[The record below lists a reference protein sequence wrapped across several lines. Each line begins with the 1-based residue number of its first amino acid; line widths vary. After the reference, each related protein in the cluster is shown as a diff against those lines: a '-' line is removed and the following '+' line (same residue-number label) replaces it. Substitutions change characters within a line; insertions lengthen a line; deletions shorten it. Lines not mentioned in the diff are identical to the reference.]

1 MYESPVSNEEIKMPK
16 AEKITFGLIV
26 GNRGFFPD
34 QLAKEGRETMVKLL
48 KEEGYDVVCLDTKQT
63 KFGSVETFADA
74 RKCAELFAKNKSKVA
89 GIIVTLPNFGDEK
102 GVVESIKLSEL
113 NVPILIHAF
122 GDDPAKMTLKF
133 RRDSFC
139 GKLSVC
145 NNLNQYGIP
154 FTLTTR
160 HTDTPDSQIFL
171 QDLADFA
178 ITCRVVRALKNAR
191 IGAVGARPASF
202 NTCRYSE
209 KLFQDSGI
217 SIETW
222 DLSEVIGRAEK
233 IKSNDAKVK
242 AKINSIGKYIPC
254 VETPKA
260 AMERMAK
267 LAIVLE
273 DWIKTNDISALALQ
287 CWTAMEEFYGV
298 VPCTV
303 MSMLSNSLLPAACE
317 VDIPGAIG
325 MYILQAASGTPS
337 ALLDWNNN
345 YGDDPDKCVLFHCS
359 NLPKSFFESP
369 KMGYQDIIA
378 GSVGKKNTYGTVVG
392 KVASGPVSFLRLSTD
407 DFNGVV
413 NGYACEGEFTA
424 DPLNTFGGAG
434 VVRIDG
440 LQDLLQYMCQMG
452 FEHHVS
458 ANKSLVIDGVSEAL
472 NNYLGWEI
480 YQH

>member
-1 MYESPVSNEEIKMPK
+1 MASL
-16 AEKITFGLIV
+16 EKLTFGLIV

-34 QLAKEGRETMVKLL
+34 ELAREGRETMIQLL
-48 KEEGYDVVCLDTKQT
+48 KSRGHNVVCLDPRQT
-63 KFGSVETFADA
+63 KFGSVETYEDA
-74 RKCAELFAKNKSKVA
+74 KKCAELFGKNRGKIA

-122 GDDPAKMTLKF
+122 SDQLDKMSIKN

-154 FTLTTR
+154 FTLTTH
-160 HTDTPDSQIFL
+160 HTDHPESQIFH
-171 QDLADFA
+171 QDLDDFVV
-178 ITCRVVRALKNAR
+178 TCRVVRALKNAR
-191 IGAVGARPASF
+191 IGAVGARPGSF

-217 SIETW
+217 SIETL
-222 DLSEVIGRAEK
+222 DLSEVIGRMQK
-233 IKSNDAKVK
+233 MKSGDAKVK
-242 AKINSIGKYIPC
+242 ARMTAIGKYVSCPG
-254 VETPKA
+254 TPKA
-260 AMERMAK
+260 ALEKMAR
-267 LAIVLE
+267 LAVVLE
-273 DWIKTNDISALALQ
+273 DWIKANDISALALQ

-303 MSMLSNSLLPAACE
+303 MSMLSTVGIPAACE

-325 MYILQAASGTPS
+325 MYVLQAASGKPS

-345 YGDDPDKCVLFHCS
+345 YGDDLDRAVMFHCS
-359 NLPKSFFESP
+359 NLPVSFLESAE
-369 KMGYQDIIA
+369 MGYQNIIA
-378 GSVGKKNTYGTVVG
+378 GTVGKENTYGTVVG
-392 KVASGPVSFLRLSTD
+392 KVAPGPVSLLRLSTN
-407 DFNGVV
+407 DFEGII
-413 NGYACEGEFTA
+413 NGYTCEGEFTD

-434 VVRIDG
+434 VVRIDD
-440 LQDLLQYMCQMG
+440 LQELLAYICQMG
-452 FEHHVS
+452 FEHHVA
-458 ANKSLVIDGVSEAL
+458 ANKSETVTGVVEAL
-472 NNYLGWEI
+472 TTYLGWDI

>member
-1 MYESPVSNEEIKMPK
+1 MAK
-16 AEKITFGLIV
+16 AEKLTFGLIV

-48 KEEGYDVVCLDTKQT
+48 KEQGHDVVCLDPKQT
-63 KFGSVETFADA
+63 KFGSVETYADA
-74 RKCAELFAKNKSKVA
+74 KKCAELFVRNKKKI
-89 GIIVTLPNFGDEK
+89 GGLIVTLPNFGDEK
-102 GVVESIKLSEL
+102 GVAQSVKLSEL
-113 NVPILIHAF
+113 DVPILVHAF
-122 GDDPAKMTLKF
+122 SDQPEKMSIKY

-145 NNLNQYGIP
+145 NNFNQYGIP

-160 HTDTPDSQIFL
+160 HTDTPESQIFR

-178 ITCRVVRALKNAR
+178 VTCRVVRGLKNAR

-222 DLSEVIGRAEK
+222 DLSEVMGRVEK
-233 IKSNDAKVK
+233 IKSTDAKVK
-242 AKINSIGKYIPC
+242 AKINAISKYVPC
-254 VETPKA
+254 AGTPKS

-267 LAIVLE
+267 LGLVLDE
-273 DWIKTNDISALALQ
+273 WIKANDISALALQ

-303 MSMLSNSLLPAACE
+303 MSMLSQALVPAACE

-325 MYILQAASGTPS
+325 MYILQSASGTAS

-345 YGDDPDKCVLFHCS
+345 YGDDPDKCVMFHCS
-359 NLPKSFFESP
+359 NLPKSFFESA

-378 GSVGKKNTYGTVVG
+378 GSVGKNNTYGTVVG

-407 DFNGVV
+407 DFNGVI

-440 LQDLLQYMCQMG
+440 LQELLRYLCEMG
-452 FEHHVS
+452 FEHHVA
-458 ANKSLVIDGVSEAL
+458 ANKSLVVNGVAEAL
-472 NNYLGWEI
+472 NTYLGWDI